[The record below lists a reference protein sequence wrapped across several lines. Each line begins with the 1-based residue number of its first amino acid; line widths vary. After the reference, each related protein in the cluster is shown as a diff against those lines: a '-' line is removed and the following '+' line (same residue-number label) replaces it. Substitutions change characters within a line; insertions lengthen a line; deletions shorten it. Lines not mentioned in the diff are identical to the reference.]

1 MLRSYLR
8 LVLFAV
14 GLLVGVQVPGV
25 INDYAQRVEAHRLE
39 AQQSLRGFSE
49 TAQRFFNGDL
59 QALVAHYRA
68 SEDPVF
74 RSDAASI
81 GSLLTRNQLLERE
94 WQALQGPWY
103 EKAWHVLA
111 KADPQLRQETL
122 NGYNYQ
128 VLLAPEAIAWGIA
141 CALLLAWVVE
151 SIILFIGWTLWFG
164 RRRAKPVP
172 EPLVRRER

>member
-49 TAQRFFNGDL
+49 TA
-59 QALVAHYRA
+59 
-68 SEDPVF
+68 PVF

-122 NGYNYQ
+122 NGYSYQ

-164 RRRAKPVP
+164 RRRAKAVA

>member
-8 LVLFAV
+8 LVLFAI

-25 INDYAQRVEAHRLE
+25 ITDYTQRVEAHRIE
-39 AQQSLRGFSE
+39 AQQNLRGFSE

-74 RSDAASI
+74 RSDAQSI
-81 GSLLTRNQLLERE
+81 GGLLARNQMLERE

-103 EKAWHVLA
+103 ARAWHVFA
-111 KADPQLRQETL
+111 EADPQLRQETL
-122 NGYNYQ
+122 NGYSYQ

-141 CALLLAWVVE
+141 CALVLAWVVE
-151 SIILFIGWTLWFG
+151 CVILFIGWTLWFG
-164 RRRAKPVP
+164 RRRAKPVA

>member
-68 SEDPVF
+68 SEEPVF

-81 GSLLTRNQLLERE
+81 GALLARNQLLERE

-122 NGYNYQ
+122 NGYSYQ

-164 RRRAKPVP
+164 RRRARPVAA
-172 EPLVRRER
+172 PLVPRER